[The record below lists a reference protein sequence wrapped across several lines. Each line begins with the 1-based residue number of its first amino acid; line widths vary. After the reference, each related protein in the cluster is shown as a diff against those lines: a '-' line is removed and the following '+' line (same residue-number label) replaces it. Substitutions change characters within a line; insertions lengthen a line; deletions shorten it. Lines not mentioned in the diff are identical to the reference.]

1 MSQFFIDVGKI
12 KLTWTGNWSNST
24 DYVVDD
30 LVWYDDGSTV
40 SSYICVA
47 GHTNQPPSVTGT
59 VDTNYW
65 NLFAAGGL
73 AGGLQPGGTASNQI
87 QYKNGLSLGGETAFT
102 YDPSTDLMTVP
113 SIAVTGTSTT
123 YDVDVTGSVRATAFF
138 EGANQLTFNIAA
150 EQVTSGTVSNARLPA
165 TISVTDL
172 AASTSLAVKTNGLVF
187 DSTTDRVGIGT
198 SVPAT
203 RLDVRSTSSAGN
215 DDIVARFRS
224 DHSTANGTYIE
235 VMPNTS
241 AAQKSGIHLH
251 KNSLRTDPFTME
263 NDGGAVTFD
272 NKHTSAPSIDFD
284 LIGANKLQITESMT
298 TINTPF
304 RINGC
309 FDEANVSAAI
319 DGSGNLNI
327 DATTGSVFSVT
338 RNDIITAFNITL
350 PAGARAVS
358 LTFVMTSNGSYNV
371 AWPANTAWA
380 GGTSPTMT
388 STAGRIDVI
397 TLSTFNGGSNWLGF
411 VGGTDFQ

>member
-1 MSQFFIDVGKI
+1 
-12 KLTWTGNWSNST
+12 
-24 DYVVDD
+24 
-30 LVWYDDGSTV
+30 
-40 SSYICVA
+40 
-47 GHTNQPPSVTGT
+47 
-59 VDTNYW
+59 
-65 NLFAAGGL
+65 
-73 AGGLQPGGTASNQI
+73 
-87 QYKNGLSLGGETAFT
+87 
-102 YDPSTDLMTVP
+102 
-113 SIAVTGTSTT
+113 
-123 YDVDVTGSVRATAFF
+123 
-138 EGANQLTFNIAA
+138 
-150 EQVTSGTVSNARLPA
+150 
-165 TISVTDL
+165 
-172 AASTSLAVKTNGLVF
+172 
-187 DSTTDRVGIGT
+187 
-198 SVPAT
+198 
-203 RLDVRSTSSAGN
+203 
-215 DDIVARFRS
+215 
-224 DHSTANGTYIE
+224 
-235 VMPNTS
+235 
-241 AAQKSGIHLH
+241 
-251 KNSLRTDPFTME
+251 
-263 NDGGAVTFD
+263 
-272 NKHTSAPSIDFD
+272 
-284 LIGANKLQITESMT
+284 MT